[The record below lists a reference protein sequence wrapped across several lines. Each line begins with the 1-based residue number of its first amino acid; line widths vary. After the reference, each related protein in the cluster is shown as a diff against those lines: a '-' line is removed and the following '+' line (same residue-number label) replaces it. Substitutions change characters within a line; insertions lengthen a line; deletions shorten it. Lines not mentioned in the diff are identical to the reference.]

1 MTIYLYN
8 DYILIYLYNYIIYIY
23 IIIIIS
29 YNYCGEIHHRTY
41 IIVNIYIHQTFLLF
55 TCLQVKRDWLHR
67 SLLLQKLLSS
77 CCEMCRQI
85 LAVNKSPLSIYAIFR
100 KELLAAVYCA
110 SRDSLAPP

>member
-1 MTIYLYN
+1 M
-8 DYILIYLYNYIIYIY
+8 IYLYNYIIYIY
-23 IIIIIS
+23 IIIIIVYI
-29 YNYCGEIHHRTY
+29 YNYCREIHHLTY
-41 IIVNIYIHQTFLLF
+41 IIVNTYIHQETFLLF

-100 KELLAAVYCA
+100 KELLSHAAVYCA

>member
-1 MTIYLYN
+1 MIIVILY
-8 DYILIYLYNYIIYIY
+8 I
-23 IIIIIS
+23 
-29 YNYCGEIHHRTY
+29 YNYCGEIHHHTSSY
-41 IIVNIYIHQTFLLF
+41 IRHRKYIRQDTFLLF
-55 TCLQVKRDWLHR
+55 TCLQRDWLHR

-100 KELLAAVYCA
+100 KELLSHAAVYCA